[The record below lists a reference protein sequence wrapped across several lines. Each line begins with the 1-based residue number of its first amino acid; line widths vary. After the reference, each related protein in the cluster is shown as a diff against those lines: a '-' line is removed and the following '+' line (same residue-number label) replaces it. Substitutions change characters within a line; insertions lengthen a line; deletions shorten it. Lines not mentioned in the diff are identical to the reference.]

1 MFHFNNFYYE
11 DRKMKSFPFSHLG
24 QVEEVA
30 RFQASPHQPMSKERL
45 SKGSRQCRHRR
56 LGRQGELTF
65 LLRNSTYFLW
75 AGNIIAHKVCH

>member
-45 SKGSRQCRHRR
+45 SKGRR
-56 LGRQGELTF
+56 
-65 LLRNSTYFLW
+65 
-75 AGNIIAHKVCH
+75 